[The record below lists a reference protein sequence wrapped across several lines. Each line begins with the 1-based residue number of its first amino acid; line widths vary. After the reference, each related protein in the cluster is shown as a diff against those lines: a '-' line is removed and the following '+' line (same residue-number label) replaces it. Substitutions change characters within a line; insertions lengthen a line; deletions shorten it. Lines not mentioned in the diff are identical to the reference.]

1 MFYPVICCFVAWLT
15 RINYTLNMAGT
26 EEILWER
33 VRTYLPFLQMVPFLK
48 MLSVCNNLAFSTVN
62 EKSDIDVFI
71 VAKRGRLFVVRSI
84 VTFLLHVLG
93 VRRHD
98 DKVAGRFCLSFFVDE
113 EAMDLSAIALEDD
126 VYLAYWLRSMLPII
140 ENERGF
146 ASRFMSANLWA
157 KAYFEDSE
165 SFALSRDKFLGRN
178 FFYGFVR
185 RLSEFSLSGRFGN
198 FVERKLKKWQL
209 KRALAKA
216 ASASSEASLII
227 SEHIL
232 KFHNVDRRRKYR
244 RVWFDTYGKEKL
256 SDQKFR
262 AMKSI
267 F

>member
-1 MFYPVICCFVAWLT
+1 MSD
-15 RINYTLNMAGT
+15 T
-26 EEILWER
+26 EEILWKR
-33 VRTYLPFLQMVPFLK
+33 VDKYLPFLQMVPFLK

-113 EAMDLSAIALEDD
+113 EAMDLSSIALEDD

-140 ENERGF
+140 ENERVF
-146 ASRFMSANLWA
+146 ADRFLSANLWA
-157 KAYFEDSE
+157 RNYFEESE
-165 SFALSRDKFLGRN
+165 KFALRRDKISRRN
-178 FFYGFVR
+178 FVYSFLR
-185 RLSEFSLSGRFGN
+185 RLSEFLLSGRFGN
-198 FVERKLKKWQL
+198 FIERKLEKWQL
-209 KRALAKA
+209 KRAREKA
-216 ASASSEASLII
+216 ANASSEASLIM

>member
-1 MFYPVICCFVAWLT
+1 MLDA
-15 RINYTLNMAGT
+15 
-26 EEILWER
+26 EEILWKR
-33 VRTYLPFLQMVPFLK
+33 VGTYLPFLRLVPFLR

-62 EKSDIDVFI
+62 DKSDIDVFI
-71 VAKRGRLFVVRSI
+71 IAKNGRLFVVRSM
-84 VTFLLHVLG
+84 VTFLLHILG
-93 VRRHD
+93 VRRHG

-146 ASRFMSANLWA
+146 ADKFLSANLWA
-157 KAYFEDSE
+157 RGYFEEGDEFS
-165 SFALSRDKFLGRN
+165 LRRDRIIGRN
-178 FFYGFVR
+178 FIYGFMR
-185 RLSEFSLSGRFGN
+185 GLSEFLLSGGFGD
-198 FVERKLKKWQL
+198 FIEHKLEKWQL
-209 KRALAKA
+209 KRAREKA